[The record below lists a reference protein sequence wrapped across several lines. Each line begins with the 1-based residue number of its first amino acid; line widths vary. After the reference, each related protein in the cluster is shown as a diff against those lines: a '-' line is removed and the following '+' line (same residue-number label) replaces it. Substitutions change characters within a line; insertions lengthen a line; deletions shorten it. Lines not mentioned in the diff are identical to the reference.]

1 MASEPGNDV
10 RSARSGR
17 PGPRTPVGARS
28 VLAATAAAILLAAAG
43 ASACGEGDGGSTSE
57 EANGPSDLVMFVY
70 DRSASVPDYMLEIA
84 RKLTNDRITHL
95 EHGDRIAALEMLQ
108 RSLSEPPR
116 RWTQAVPEEEFP
128 DQEVYSD
135 SVRLARFQRDAM
147 DYLRRFTD
155 TTDRSQIRN
164 TDIFSSM
171 HDAASIVQAYPEMR
185 AVVYVFSDMLQSA
198 GSIEMSGLREMP
210 PSDWVEDQAR
220 EGQLPDLHSACI
232 VVVGA
237 RVDSDAGQRVMGF
250 WEDYFEAANA
260 VLLPSNYMLRPVRL
274 PVRPCR

>member
-1 MASEPGNDV
+1 MASEPGDDL
-10 RSARSGR
+10 RSARPGR
-17 PGPRTPVGARS
+17 PGPRALVGVGS
-28 VLAATAAAILLAAAG
+28 TLTAAAVALLLAAAG
-43 ASACGEGDGGSTSE
+43 MSACGDGGASTSGE
-57 EANGPSDLVMFVY
+57 ENGPSDLVMFVY
-70 DRSASVPDYMLEIA
+70 DRSASVPEYMLEIA

-108 RSLSEPPR
+108 RSLAEPPR
-116 RWTQAVPEEEFP
+116 RWTQAVPEAEFP

-155 TTDRSQIRN
+155 TTDRSRIRN

-171 HDAASIVQAYPEMR
+171 HDAASIIQAYPEMR

-198 GSIEMSGLREMP
+198 GSIEMSGLRAMP
-210 PSDWVEDQAR
+210 PQGWVETQAR
-220 EGQLPDLHSACI
+220 EGQLPDLHGACI

-237 RVDSDAGQRVMGF
+237 RVDSDAGQRVMEF
-250 WEDYFEAANA
+250 WEEYFEAANA
-260 VLLPSNYMLRPVRL
+260 EILPSNYMLRPVRL